1 MEWQFSIG
9 ASLLGLLIMAIG
21 VGFVV
26 FHQKL
31 ADSFFGGVSN
41 YGKTQLAGIII
52 IILGFILLT
61 NLHTLIIYWLVSLI
75 APKPLGK

>member
-1 MEWQFSIG
+1 MEWHFSIG

-21 VGFVV
+21 VAFVAL
-26 FHQKL
+26 HQKL

-52 IILGFILLT
+52 IAVGFLFLT
-61 NLHTLIIYWLVSLI
+61 NLHSLILYWIVSLFV
-75 APKPLGK
+75 PKNL

>member
-9 ASLLGLLIMAIG
+9 ASLLGLLVMAIG
-21 VGFVV
+21 VGVVV

-31 ADSFFGGVSN
+31 ADSFFGGVGS
-41 YGKTQLAGIII
+41 YAKTQLAGIII
-52 IILGFILLT
+52 IVLGLILLT

-75 APKPLGK
+75 SPKPLGK